1 MKTQARMPENCFSS
15 MKLICLYSLLL
26 SVYYRNNRS
35 QNTCGQAQMSDR
47 YYKYSVV
54 HFLSYFA
61 QNLSLLFEDFAP
73 NMDNKI
79 KSLIFPVKNLKE
91 EKHDKKKKKQI
102 NAHQSLLYYSY
113 STGNS
118 SLESPSQ
125 MRMETDWVNQQKQLS
140 RQLLRWLYQG
150 SLWLLL
156 AWVRT
161 SSVVYSSW
169 L

>member
-1 MKTQARMPENCFSS
+1 MARLRCRTDITNIQLFTFYHILPKIFLYFLKT
-15 MKLICLYSLLL
+15 LL
-26 SVYYRNNRS
+26 
-35 QNTCGQAQMSDR
+35 QTWI
-47 YYKYSVV
+47 
-54 HFLSYFA
+54 
-61 QNLSLLFEDFAP
+61 
-73 NMDNKI
+73 I

-91 EKHDKKKKKQI
+91 EKHDKKKKQI

-161 SSVVYSSW
+161 SSVIYSSW

>member
-1 MKTQARMPENCFSS
+1 MWPGSDVRQILQKFS
-15 MKLICLYSLLL
+15 CSLF
-26 SVYYRNNRS
+26 SN
-35 QNTCGQAQMSDR
+35 
-47 YYKYSVV
+47 
-54 HFLSYFA
+54 FA
-61 QNLSLLFEDFAP
+61 PNLSLLFEDFAP

-91 EKHDKKKKKQI
+91 EKHDKKKQI

-161 SSVVYSSW
+161 SSVIYSSW